1 MTEDNIQKGR
11 GTSSNDTGNDGEPAE
26 PADDPDDNEAMEPCS
41 TKYIQPASFL
51 TCLWVDENK

>member
-11 GTSSNDTGNDGEPAE
+11 GTSSNDIGDDGEPAE
-26 PADDPDDNEAMEPCS
+26 PADDDDDNQAMEPCS

-51 TCLWVDENK
+51 HMPMG